1 MALQTRACAIKK
13 CEVFSCAVC
22 HCCQNDLCLDH
33 LKQHKDQLNAQLIPL
48 ANQINTFLD
57 GLEHFDPTSLSSFK
71 VLEQWRI
78 SAHATVDQSYERKR
92 HELFEQQKNKP
103 LEKIHAARDILDQLI
118 RKQGATRENIDSLSN
133 DIRLI
138 EQEIS
143 ALQKIQINL
152 HPLVI
157 DDNFVIQSTSGLR
170 TQQRTGNNNEPLQ
183 AASISQ
189 NHLEGPQNKSP
200 FQIFVQVPTG
210 QTILVTVKYLL
221 YECS

>member
-13 CEVFSCAVC
+13 CEVSSCAVC

-48 ANQINTFLD
+48 ANEINTFFD

-157 DDNFVIQSTSGLR
+157 DDNLVIQSTSGLR
-170 TQQRTGNNNEPLQ
+170 IQQRTGNNNEPLQ

-189 NHLEGPQNKSP
+189 NHLEGSQNKSP